1 MGTPSVVG
9 HLDADCFY
17 VSSERVRSP
26 CLHRLPVAV
35 LGNQGACVIAKSYE
49 MKALGI
55 TTGMPV
61 WEAVRRCPEG
71 VYVKRDF
78 RWYEAISRQILDI
91 LRALSPAVEYHS
103 IDEMFFDATALPQA
117 FNAPLPHAVEALQ
130 QRVLREAR
138 VPASVGVSLSKT
150 LAKLASDPSK
160 PFGCRVLLDRGDI
173 ETFLA
178 GRPVE
183 EVAGIG
189 ERSRRKLARH
199 GILTCLDFAQADR
212 RFVRKLL
219 TIRGEAL
226 WWELNGTPARPILTE
241 RPAHKCFSRGG
252 SLGEATA
259 NPERLTA
266 WAVRNVERLVEE
278 LDHHRTFTDR
288 LTLVLGFKEGGG
300 WSGRTALPETTARFD
315 LLVDAAKHLLAK
327 GCRGRRRV
335 CRMHLLLD
343 RLSRRP
349 VQGSLFPCPNPVAQR
364 VAFVKRFVNERV
376 GRFAVRSGDTLPLAD
391 IYRDE
396 ATGYDICDVRG
407 KFCF

>member
-1 MGTPSVVG
+1 MGTPALVG
-9 HLDADCFY
+9 HLDSDCFY
-17 VSSERVRSP
+17 VSCERVRSP

-49 MKALGI
+49 MKAKGVK
-55 TTGMPV
+55 TGEPV
-61 WEAVRRCPEG
+61 WEAVRKCPEA

-78 RWYEAISRQILDI
+78 RWYEVISRQILHT
-91 LRALSPAVEYHS
+91 LRAVSPAVEYHS
-103 IDEMFFDATALPQA
+103 IDEMFFDATALPRA
-117 FNAPLPHAVEALQ
+117 FDASLPHAVEALQ
-130 QRVLREAR
+130 KRVLREAR
-138 VPASVGVSLSKT
+138 VPASIGVSLSKT
-150 LAKLASDPSK
+150 LAKLASDAAK
-160 PFGCRVLLDRGDI
+160 PFGVRVLLDRGDI
-173 ETFLA
+173 EKFLA

-199 GILTCLDFAQADR
+199 GILTCLDFAQANR
-212 RFVRKLL
+212 HFVRKLL

-226 WWELNGTPARPILTE
+226 WWELNGTPVSPILTE

-259 NPERLTA
+259 DPERLTA

-278 LDHHRTFTDR
+278 LDHYHTFTAR
-288 LTLVLGFKEGGG
+288 LTLALSFKGGGG

-315 LLVDAAKHLLAK
+315 LLVTAAKHLLAK
-327 GCRGRRRV
+327 ACRLKRRV
-335 CRMHLLLD
+335 CRIHVLAD

-349 VQGSLFPCPNPVAQR
+349 VQGSLFPCPNPAAER
-364 VAFVKRFVNERV
+364 VAFVKKFVNERV